1 MANDAALV
9 LVDAL
14 LSLDVLLLLV
24 DEGVTFGLRVFSH
37 ASLHADL
44 MVFTIEELYVINVV
58 GTEGTPGSVLVL
70 GVLGFLGPG
79 EGSNFS
85 FVLVTLS

>member
-24 DEGVTFGLRVFSH
+24 DEGL
-37 ASLHADL
+37 
-44 MVFTIEELYVINVV
+44 
-58 GTEGTPGSVLVL
+58 
-70 GVLGFLGPG
+70 
-79 EGSNFS
+79 SNIRPS
-85 FVLVTLS
+85 SQMPSS

>member
-24 DEGVTFGLRVFSH
+24 DEGLRNIMPS
-37 ASLHADL
+37 SR
-44 MVFTIEELYVINVV
+44 M
-58 GTEGTPGSVLVL
+58 PS
-70 GVLGFLGPG
+70 
-79 EGSNFS
+79 S
-85 FVLVTLS
+85 